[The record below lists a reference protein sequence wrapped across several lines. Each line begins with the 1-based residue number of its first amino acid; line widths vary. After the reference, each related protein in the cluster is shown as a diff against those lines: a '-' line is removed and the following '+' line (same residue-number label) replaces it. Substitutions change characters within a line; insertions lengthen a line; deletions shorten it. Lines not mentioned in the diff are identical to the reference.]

1 MTETEHTILVHLKNY
16 HRGAERAITYRVL
29 SAELHINSR
38 RLRFIVSEMIKAG
51 TAPLCSTSSDG
62 YFFPVNCE
70 EIDHAQ
76 AEDLSRIKELAKK
89 YRGRRRAWNEYK
101 QEVKPKQ
108 LQLIGADND

>member
-1 MTETEHTILVHLKNY
+1 MNELEHKILVHMKNH
-16 HRGAERAITYRVL
+16 HRGVCNAITFKNL
-29 SAELHINSR
+29 SVELRIEPRH
-38 RLRFIVSEMIKAG
+38 LRNIVSEMVKSG

-89 YRGRRRAWNEYK
+89 YRGRKRAWNEYR
-101 QEVKPKQ
+101 QEVKPYQ
-108 LQLIGADND
+108 LELV